1 MNLLLEISNGALA
14 ITAAITGVFLVFA
27 ALLIA
32 RLISP
37 RSFSVKKS
45 EPYECGIPTRGQS
58 MIQFKAGYYIFAI
71 LFLIFD
77 VETVFLY
84 PWAVVT
90 RSMGPQSLAVIGV
103 FLFILV
109 LGLAY
114 AWRQGALKWSCKSPK
129 LKACRAA
136 TSKITSITTNW

>member
-1 MNLLLEISNGALA
+1 MNFLLGMSNGDLA
-14 ITAAITGVFLVFA
+14 ITAVITGLGLVFA

-45 EPYECGIPTRGQS
+45 EPYECVIPTRGES
-58 MIQFKAGYYIFAI
+58 MMQFKVGYYLFAI
-71 LFLIFD
+71 LFLVFD

-84 PWAVVT
+84 PWAVVC
-90 RSMGPQSLAVIGV
+90 RSLGPNGLISIGV
-103 FLFILV
+103 FMFILI

-114 AWRQGALKWSCKSPK
+114 AWKKGALKYFK
-129 LKACRAA
+129 
-136 TSKITSITTNW
+136 TISILIRSLRNLMPLAPMW

>member
-1 MNLLLEISNGALA
+1 MNLLLQISNGDLA
-14 ITAAITGVFLVFA
+14 ITATLTGLGLVFA

-32 RLISP
+32 KLISP
-37 RSFSVKKS
+37 KSYTVKKS
-45 EPYECGIPTRGQS
+45 EAYECGIPTRGES

-84 PWAVVT
+84 PWAVVM
-90 RSMGPQSLAVIGV
+90 RGLGPNGLLCIAI
-103 FLFILV
+103 FMFILI

-114 AWRQGALKWSCKSPK
+114 AWRKGALQWK
-129 LKACRAA
+129 
-136 TSKITSITTNW
+136 

>member
-1 MNLLLEISNGALA
+1 MNLLLEIGNGALS
-14 ITAAITGVFLVFA
+14 ITAILTGLGLVFA

-37 RSFSVKKS
+37 RSFSVWKS
-45 EPYECGIPTRGQS
+45 EAYECGVPTRGES

-84 PWAVVT
+84 PWSVV
-90 RSMGPQSLAVIGV
+90 MKGLGPQGLLCIGI
-103 FLFILV
+103 FMFILI

-114 AWRQGALKWSCKSPK
+114 AWKKGALKW
-129 LKACRAA
+129 
-136 TSKITSITTNW
+136 T

>member
-1 MNLLLEISNGALA
+1 MNFLLGMSNGDLA
-14 ITAAITGVFLVFA
+14 ITAVITGLGLVFA

-45 EPYECGIPTRGQS
+45 EPYECGIPTRGES
-58 MIQFKAGYYIFAI
+58 MMQFKVGYYLLAI
-71 LFLIFD
+71 LFLVFD

-84 PWAVVT
+84 PWAVVC
-90 RSMGPQSLAVIGV
+90 RSLGPNGLISIGV
-103 FLFILV
+103 FMFILI

-114 AWRQGALKWSCKSPK
+114 AWKKGALKWQ
-129 LKACRAA
+129 
-136 TSKITSITTNW
+136 

>member
-1 MNLLLEISNGALA
+1 MGLLLEIGNGALA
-14 ITAAITGVFLVFA
+14 ITATLTGLGLVFA

-37 RSFSVKKS
+37 RSFSLRKA
-45 EPYECGIPTRGQS
+45 EPYECGIPTRGES

-84 PWAVVT
+84 PWSVV
-90 RSMGPQSLAVIGV
+90 MKNLGPQGLLCIGI
-103 FLFILV
+103 FMFILI

-114 AWRQGALKWSCKSPK
+114 AWRKGALKW
-129 LKACRAA
+129 
-136 TSKITSITTNW
+136 T

>member
-1 MNLLLEISNGALA
+1 MSLLLEIGNGPLA
-14 ITAAITGVFLVFA
+14 ITAIITGLALVFA

-37 RSFSVKKS
+37 RSFSLKKS
-45 EPYECGIPTRGQS
+45 EPYECGIPTRGES

-84 PWAVVT
+84 PWSVQ
-90 RSMGPQSLAVIGV
+90 MKHLGPQGLLCIGI
-103 FLFILV
+103 FMFILI

-114 AWRQGALKWSCKSPK
+114 AWRKGALKW
-129 LKACRAA
+129 
-136 TSKITSITTNW
+136 T

>member
-1 MNLLLEISNGALA
+1 MNLLLEISNGALS
-14 ITAAITGVFLVFA
+14 ITALLTGIGLVFA

-37 RSFSVKKS
+37 RSFSVKKA

-84 PWAVVT
+84 PWAVV
-90 RSMGPQSLAVIGV
+90 MNGLGPKGLLCIGV
-103 FLFILV
+103 FMFILI

-114 AWRQGALKWSCKSPK
+114 AWRKGALKWE
-129 LKACRAA
+129 
-136 TSKITSITTNW
+136 

>member
-14 ITAAITGVFLVFA
+14 ITATLTGMGLVFA

-32 RLISP
+32 KLISP
-37 RSFSVKKS
+37 KSYSVKKS
-45 EPYECGIPTRGQS
+45 EPYECGIPTRGES

-84 PWAVVT
+84 PWSVVM
-90 RSMGPQSLAVIGV
+90 RGLGPQGLLCIGI
-103 FLFILV
+103 FMFILIM
-109 LGLAY
+109 GLAY
-114 AWRQGALKWSCKSPK
+114 AWRKGALKWK
-129 LKACRAA
+129 
-136 TSKITSITTNW
+136 

>member
-1 MNLLLEISNGALA
+1 MDHLLVISNSELS
-14 ITAAITGVFLVFA
+14 ITALLTGMGLVFA

-45 EPYECGIPTRGQS
+45 EPYECGIPTRGES

-84 PWAVVT
+84 PWA
-90 RSMGPQSLAVIGV
+90 SIDNQLGSKGLLCIGIFMFV
-103 FLFILV
+103 LV

-114 AWRQGALKWSCKSPK
+114 AWRKGALKWE
-129 LKACRAA
+129 
-136 TSKITSITTNW
+136 

>member
-1 MNLLLEISNGALA
+1 MNLLLQIGNGVLS
-14 ITAAITGVFLVFA
+14 ITAMLTGIGLVFA

-37 RSFSVKKS
+37 KSFSVKKS
-45 EPYECGIPTRGQS
+45 EPYECGIPTRGES

-84 PWAVVT
+84 PWSVVM
-90 RSMGPQSLAVIGV
+90 RSLGPQG
-103 FLFILV
+103 ILCIAIFMFV
-109 LGLAY
+109 LILGLAY
-114 AWRQGALKWSCKSPK
+114 AWRKGALKWE
-129 LKACRAA
+129 
-136 TSKITSITTNW
+136 

>member
-1 MNLLLEISNGALA
+1 MSQLLEISNGVLT
-14 ITAAITGVFLVFA
+14 ITAVLTGMGLVFA

-37 RSFSVKKS
+37 KSYSVKKS
-45 EPYECGIPTRGQS
+45 EPYECGIPTRGES

-84 PWAVVT
+84 PWAVVD
-90 RSMGPQSLAVIGV
+90 RQLGPKGLLCIGI
-103 FLFILV
+103 FLFILI

-114 AWRQGALKWSCKSPK
+114 AWRKGALKWK
-129 LKACRAA
+129 
-136 TSKITSITTNW
+136 

>member
-1 MNLLLEISNGALA
+1 MNLLMEISNGTLA
-14 ITAAITGVFLVFA
+14 ITATLTGMGLVFA

-37 RSFSVKKS
+37 KSYSSKKA
-45 EPYECGIPTRGQS
+45 EAYECGIPTRGES

-84 PWAVVT
+84 PWSGVMT
-90 RSMGPQSLAVIGV
+90 GLGPQGLLCIGI
-103 FLFILV
+103 FMFILI
-109 LGLAY
+109 LCLAY
-114 AWRQGALKWSCKSPK
+114 AWRKGALKW
-129 LKACRAA
+129 
-136 TSKITSITTNW
+136 T

>member
-1 MNLLLEISNGALA
+1 MNLLLQISNGDLA
-14 ITAAITGVFLVFA
+14 ITATLTGLGLVFA

-32 RLISP
+32 KLISP
-37 RSFSVKKS
+37 KSYTVKKS
-45 EPYECGIPTRGQS
+45 EAYECGIPTRGES

-84 PWAVVT
+84 PWAVVM
-90 RSMGPQSLAVIGV
+90 RSLGPTGLLCIGI
-103 FLFILV
+103 FMFILI

-114 AWRQGALKWSCKSPK
+114 AWRKGALQWK
-129 LKACRAA
+129 
-136 TSKITSITTNW
+136 

>member
-1 MNLLLEISNGALA
+1 MSLLLEISNGALA
-14 ITAAITGVFLVFA
+14 ITATLTGLGLVFA

-37 RSFSVKKS
+37 RSFSLKKS
-45 EPYECGIPTRGQS
+45 EAYECGIPTRGES

-84 PWAVVT
+84 PWSVV
-90 RSMGPQSLAVIGV
+90 MKNLGPQGLLCIGI
-103 FLFILV
+103 FMFILI

-114 AWRQGALKWSCKSPK
+114 AWRKGALKW
-129 LKACRAA
+129 
-136 TSKITSITTNW
+136 T

>member
-1 MNLLLEISNGALA
+1 MNLLLEISNGDLA
-14 ITAAITGVFLVFA
+14 ITAVLTGIGLVFA

-37 RSFSVKKS
+37 KS
-45 EPYECGIPTRGQS
+45 YTVRKGETYECGIPTRGES
-58 MIQFKAGYYIFAI
+58 MVQFKAGYYIFAI

-84 PWAVVT
+84 PWATV
-90 RSMGPQSLAVIGV
+90 MKGLGPNGLLCIGI
-103 FLFILV
+103 FMFILV

-114 AWRQGALKWSCKSPK
+114 AWRKGALKWK
-129 LKACRAA
+129 
-136 TSKITSITTNW
+136 